1 VSEDPLAAFESCRIR
16 NEDFHHADHVRM
28 AFLYLSRFT
37 PLEALRR
44 FSEALKNFAAHY
56 GKPERYHETVTWAF
70 ALLIRERIARGFLQ
84 NGRCPSWEEFAAD
97 NPDLLNWKDNILKK
111 YYREETLASE
121 LARKT
126 FVLPDRIAQS

>member
-1 VSEDPLAAFESCRIR
+1 MSEDPLAAFESCRIR

-37 PLEALRR
+37 PLEAMRR
-44 FSEALKNFAAHY
+44 FSEALKNFATQN

-70 ALLIRERIARGFLQ
+70 VLLIRERIARGLPQ
-84 NGRCPSWEEFAAD
+84 NGHWPSWEEFAAD

-111 YYREETLASE
+111 YYREETLASD